1 MITSVNRRD
10 FLQGSAALSG
20 GLVLAI
26 SLSGCDSKPARTA
39 GGPAVPSDLNAWL
52 QISSDDSIRFYC
64 QQSEMGQGVHT
75 ALPMIL
81 AEELGVVPEKLQIE
95 FAPVG
100 PQFSNALLGGQLT
113 GGSTSVQH
121 AWATLRKAGAQARE
135 MLIAAAC
142 AEWGVATAGCRV
154 EDGQVV
160 SPRGKKLS
168 FGAVAAAAAKLP
180 VPADVPLKSRADFKI
195 VGRERN
201 RLDSPIKVDGSAV
214 FGIDVKLDGMLYAAL
229 AQSPVLGGK
238 ARSFD
243 ATKAKAMPGV
253 KDVVLTSSGVVVIAD
268 SWWRARRA
276 RDTVTVVWDS
286 GPNARLNNAAISQ
299 GLRAAA
305 AGEGQVARNDGDTAQ
320 ALASGGRVIRAE
332 YELPLLAHA
341 TLEPQN
347 CTADVRADGCD
358 IYVPTQFQPAA
369 QAVAATAAG
378 LKPEQVRVHTTFL
391 GGGFGRRLEVDF
403 VPAAVE
409 ASKAVGKPVK
419 LVWTREDD
427 MTHDAYRP
435 PALDRVAARLEKDGK
450 PSAWHLHLTGPSI
463 TARMF
468 PSVVAND
475 AVDPFAIEAAK
486 NYPYDVPNVR
496 VSYQRHEIGI
506 DVGYWRSVSHALN
519 CFVAESFMDELAVAA
534 GQDPLAYRLSL
545 LEKQPRYAA
554 VLRTA
559 AEQARYNMPLKGRR
573 FGVAVMEGYGTYM
586 AQIAEVSLENGKLRV
601 HRVHCAVDC
610 GQVVNP
616 KTVEA
621 QVEGS
626 LLFGLSAALW
636 GQIDINAG
644 RVQQGNF
651 DRYRILRLP
660 EIPKISTYIVDS
672 SADPGGMG
680 EPATALIAPAICN
693 GLFAL
698 TGKRVRSLPLARQG
712 FA

>member
-1 MITSVNRRD
+1 MKTSVNRRD

-20 GLVLAI
+20 GLVIAV
-26 SLSGCDSKPARTA
+26 SLPGCDSKPARGA
-39 GGPAVPSDLNAWL
+39 GGPVVQSDLNAWL
-52 QISSDDSIRFYC
+52 QIGSDDSIRFYC

-81 AEELGVVPEKLQIE
+81 AEELGVSPEKLRIE

-100 PQFSNALLGGQLT
+100 PQFTNALLGGQLT
-113 GGSTSVQH
+113 GGSASIQH
-121 AWATLRKAGAQARE
+121 GWATLRKAGAQARE
-135 MLIAAAC
+135 MLIGAAC
-142 AEWGVATAGCRV
+142 AEWGIGTAGCRV

-160 SPRGKKLS
+160 SPRGKRLS
-168 FGAVAAAAAKLP
+168 FGAVAEAAAKFPL
-180 VPADVPLKSRADFKI
+180 PADVPLKARADYKI
-195 VGRERN
+195 VGRERG
-201 RLDSPIKVDGSAV
+201 RLDTPIKVDGTAV

-229 AQSPVLGGK
+229 AQPPVLGGK
-238 ARSFD
+238 ARSFE
-243 ATKAKAMPGV
+243 AVKAKTMPGV
-253 KDVVLTSSGVVVIAD
+253 KDVIMTSSGVVAVAD

-276 RDTVTVVWDS
+276 RDAVTVVWDS
-286 GPNARLNNAAISQ
+286 GPNARLSNAGIMQ

-305 AGEGQVARNDGDTAQ
+305 AGEGQIARNDGDALQ
-320 ALASGGRVIRAE
+320 ALSSGGRVLRAE
-332 YELPLLAHA
+332 YELPLLAHG

-347 CTADVRADGCD
+347 CTADVKADSCD
-358 IYVPTQFQPAA
+358 LYVPTQFQPAA
-369 QAVAATAAG
+369 QAAAATAAG

-435 PALDRVAARLEKDGK
+435 PAFDRVAARLETDGK

-468 PSVVAND
+468 PPVVANN
-475 AVDPFAIEAAK
+475 AIDPFAIEAAK

-519 CFVAESFMDELAVAA
+519 CFVAESFMDELANAA

-545 LEKQPRYAA
+545 LDKQPRFAN

-559 AEQARYNMPLKGRR
+559 AEQARYNTPPKGRS

-586 AQIAEVSLENGKLRV
+586 AQIAEVSLESGKLRV

-610 GQVVNP
+610 GQVINP

-621 QVEGS
+621 QVEGA

-644 RVQQGNF
+644 RVQQTNF
-651 DRYRILRLP
+651 DRYRILRLS

-672 SADPGGMG
+672 AADPGGMG

-698 TGKRVRSLPLARQG
+698 TGKRIRSLPLAKHRY
-712 FA
+712 A